1 VTETQLKVLVAVA
14 DAGGFSSA
22 AVRLAMSQP
31 AVSRAVASLEEE
43 LGVQLLRRGAGAATL
58 TSVGLRVAAHAREVL
73 NRAEAMRQVAGT
85 STGGYAGRLRVGS
98 LPSLTVGIIAP
109 ALARFRARHPAV
121 EVELSEAPDDVLLAS
136 IRSRRVDV
144 GLVARVAADID
155 VTLLDRLPLH
165 AVLHTAHPLAGA
177 PVVRLADLDGE
188 PLIVALDGFEHLIA
202 DVFRMEGRDRRVAF
216 EVHDAATA
224 LALAADGLGVA
235 ILPEPAVSLA
245 AGAAPDGLVAKPLDP
260 PITAELGL
268 AVKSEAEATPL
279 ALAFMD
285 AVEHV
290 TASMQDCHKRVT
302 MSERPPP
309 QRPQLPEPPT
319 RTIP

>member
-1 VTETQLKVLVAVA
+1 VTETQLRVLVAVA

-31 AVSRAVASLEEE
+31 AVSRAAASLEDE
-43 LGVQLLRRGAGAATL
+43 LGVQLLRRGRGAVTL

-73 NRAEAMRQVAGT
+73 NRAEAMRQLSATV
-85 STGGYAGRLRVGS
+85 TGGYAGRLRVGS
-98 LPSLTVGIIAP
+98 LPCLTAAVIAP
-109 ALARFRARHPAV
+109 ALARFRAEHPAV
-121 EVELSEAPDDVLLAS
+121 EVELKEAPDDVVLAD
-136 IRSRRVDV
+136 IRARRIDV

-155 VTLLDRLPLH
+155 VTVLDRVPLH
-165 AVLHTAHPLAGA
+165 AVLHEAHRLAGA
-177 PVVRLADLDGE
+177 AAVRLADLDGE
-188 PLIVALDGFEHLIA
+188 PLIVALDGFEQLVA
-202 DVFRMEGRDRRVAF
+202 DVFRMEGRARRVGF
-216 EVHDAATA
+216 EVRDTTTA

-235 ILPEPAVSLA
+235 VLPEPAL
-245 AGAAPDGLVAKPLDP
+245 GDAAPDGLVAKPLDP

-285 AVEHV
+285 AVDQV
-290 TASMQDCHKRVT
+290 TARPHDCHKRVT
-302 MSERPPP
+302 MSVRPPP
-309 QRPQLPEPPT
+309 QRPQLPAPPT